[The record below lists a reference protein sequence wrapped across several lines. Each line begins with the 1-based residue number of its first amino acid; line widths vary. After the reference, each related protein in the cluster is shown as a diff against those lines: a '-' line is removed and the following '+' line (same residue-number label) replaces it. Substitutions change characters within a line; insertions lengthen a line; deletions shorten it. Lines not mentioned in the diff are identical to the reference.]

1 MKKEVY
7 INIIYD
13 YYGNLLTEK
22 QQLYFEDYY
31 FNNLSLGEIS
41 NNYGVSR
48 NAIHKQ
54 LRNIEKKLNYY
65 ETKLNLYKKAIEIKR
80 IIISKDKSIY
90 EKIEKLI

>member
-54 LRNIEKKLNYY
+54 LRNIEKKLDYY
-65 ETKLNLYKKAIEIKR
+65 ETKLNLYKKALEIKK
-80 IIISKDKSIY
+80 IIINKDKSIY